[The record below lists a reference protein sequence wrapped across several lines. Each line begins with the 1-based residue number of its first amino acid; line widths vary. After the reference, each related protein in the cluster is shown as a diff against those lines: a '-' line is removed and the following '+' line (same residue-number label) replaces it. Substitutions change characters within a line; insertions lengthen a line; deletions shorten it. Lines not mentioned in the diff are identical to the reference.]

1 MSEMRVR
8 LAPGAHVFLRGQR
21 AVQFGLDATRSGVVE
36 LKQAPLVVSELL
48 KTRTPYTVAQV
59 VEGLSTLGLSLAA
72 ARSLVDDLIAFDVL
86 VPVRTETVVLIGRG
100 SLAMTTASLLEESGV
115 RVRAPMR
122 GESEL
127 SYLATLDIDAP
138 VLVVDR
144 LAHARALAPAL
155 ARCVGRWVS
164 GAIVDKRGVVGPV
177 RMQNLGAC
185 PLCVDLHRT
194 DQDEFW
200 HRVVTQLPGGPVA
213 PDPVVVTATAVRL
226 AVITLDI
233 LRGMAPPPGHTVTVD
248 PYGLDEEKVWGT
260 HPRCPICF

>member
-1 MSEMRVR
+1 MSELRVR

-36 LKQAPLVVSELL
+36 LAQAPLVVSELL
-48 KTRTPYTVAQV
+48 KTRKPHTVAQV
-59 VEGLSTLGLSLAA
+59 VHHLSTLGLSLAA
-72 ARSLVDDLIAFDVL
+72 ARSLVDDLLAFEIL
-86 VPVRTETVVLIGRG
+86 VPVRAESVVLLGRG
-100 SLAMTTASLLEESGV
+100 ALAVTTSSLLEESGV
-115 RVRAPMR
+115 RVRTPVR

-127 SYLATLDIDAP
+127 SYLAKTDVSGP

-144 LAHARALAPAL
+144 LAHARVMAPAL
-155 ARCVGRWVS
+155 ARCARTWVS

-177 RMQNLGAC
+177 RVTSRGAC

-213 PDPVVVTATAVRL
+213 PDPVVVAATAVRL
-226 AVITLDI
+226 AVVTLDM
-233 LRGMAPPPGHTVTVD
+233 LRGQAPPPGQTFTID
-248 PYGLDEEKVWGT
+248 PYGMDEEAVWGT
-260 HPRCPICF
+260 HPRCPVCF